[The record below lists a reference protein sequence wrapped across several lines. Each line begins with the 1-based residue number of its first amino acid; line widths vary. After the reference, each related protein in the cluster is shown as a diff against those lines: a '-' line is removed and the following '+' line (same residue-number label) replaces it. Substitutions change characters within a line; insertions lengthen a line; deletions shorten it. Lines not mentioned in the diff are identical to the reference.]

1 MLYNLYII
9 TKGVVKMAVSKAH
22 IKASNKY
29 NKENYKKIQAN
40 VKPEDYTMI
49 DDYCKKNDISK
60 AKFIVEAC
68 KYYIENHN
76 EKP

>member
-1 MLYNLYII
+1 
-9 TKGVVKMAVSKAH
+9 MAVSKAH

-40 VKPEDYTMI
+40 VKPDDYNMI

-68 KYYIENHN
+68 KYYIENHS
-76 EKP
+76 EKS

>member
-1 MLYNLYII
+1 
-9 TKGVVKMAVSKAH
+9 MAVSKAH

-40 VKPEDYTMI
+40 VKPNDYNMI

-68 KYYIENHN
+68 KYCIDNN
-76 EKP
+76 IDLGNK

>member
-1 MLYNLYII
+1 
-9 TKGVVKMAVSKAH
+9 MAVSKAH

-40 VKPEDYTMI
+40 VKPDDYDMI

-68 KYYIENHN
+68 KFYIDNHSD
-76 EKP
+76 